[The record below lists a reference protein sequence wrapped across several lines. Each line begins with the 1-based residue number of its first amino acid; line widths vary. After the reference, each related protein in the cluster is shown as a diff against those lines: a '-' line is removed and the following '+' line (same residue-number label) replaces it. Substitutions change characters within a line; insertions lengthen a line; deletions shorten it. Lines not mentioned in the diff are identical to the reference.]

1 MVPEIWG
8 DVTKVFAAS
17 PSDLT
22 TVGGLYV
29 APFGTALPDDV
40 DAPLDAAFK
49 NLGYISADG
58 VSITIDSATSPIEVW
73 GGDEIGSLRDTYSIE
88 YSMQLYQVLS
98 PEVNAALFGDD
109 NVSTEN
115 ATSSVGNRM
124 RVLLNSKL
132 PPRMS
137 LVIDS
142 FYENKAIRHVA
153 QIAQLSDLGDITLVH
168 NEALRLEPTW
178 RVLRG
183 TDGNHVIQ
191 YSDDGVIAVGSL
203 LTPVAP
209 RVILVGARGDLN

>member
-1 MVPEIWG
+1 MPEVWG

-22 TVGGLYV
+22 TVGGLWV
-29 APFGTALPDDV
+29 APFGTELPDDV
-40 DAPLDAAFK
+40 DAPLDEAFK

-58 VSITIDSATSPIEVW
+58 VSITIDSSTNPIEVW

-98 PEVNAALFGDD
+98 PEVNAALFGED
-109 NVSTEN
+109 NVSTAD
-115 ATSSVGNRM
+115 ATDTLGARM

-191 YSDDGVIAVGSL
+191 YSDDGVVAVGGS
-203 LTPVAP
+203 
-209 RVILVGARGDLN
+209 

>member
-1 MVPEIWG
+1 MPEWG

-29 APFGTALPDDV
+29 APFGTDLPDDV
-40 DAPLDAAFK
+40 DAPLDEAFK
-49 NLGYISADG
+49 NLGFISADG
-58 VSITIDSATSPIEVW
+58 VSITIDSATNPIEVW

-98 PEVNAALFGDD
+98 PEVNAALFGED
-109 NVSTEN
+109 NVSTED
-115 ATSSVGNRM
+115 ATSTLGARM

-191 YSDDGVIAVGSL
+191 YSDDGVIAVGS
-203 LTPVAP
+203 
-209 RVILVGARGDLN
+209 

>member
-1 MVPEIWG
+1 MPEWG

-22 TVGGLYV
+22 TVGGLWV
-29 APFGTALPDDV
+29 APFGTDLPDDV

-49 NLGYISADG
+49 NLGFISADG
-58 VSITIDSATSPIEVW
+58 VSITIDSATNPIEVW

-98 PEVNAALFGDD
+98 PEVNAALFGED
-109 NVSTEN
+109 NVSTED
-115 ATSSVGNRM
+115 ATDTLGARM

-142 FYENKAIRHVA
+142 FYESKAIRHVA

-191 YSDDGVIAVGSL
+191 YSDDGVIAVGS
-203 LTPVAP
+203 
-209 RVILVGARGDLN
+209 

>member
-1 MVPEIWG
+1 MVPETWG

-29 APFGTALPDDV
+29 APFGTVLPDDV

-109 NVSTEN
+109 NVSTEE
-115 ATSSVGNRM
+115 ATSTLGNRM

-191 YSDDGVIAVGSL
+191 YSDDGVIAVGS
-203 LTPVAP
+203 
-209 RVILVGARGDLN
+209 

>member
-1 MVPEIWG
+1 MPEIWG

-29 APFGTALPDDV
+29 APFGTELPDDV
-40 DAPLDAAFK
+40 DAPLDEAFK

-109 NVSTEN
+109 NVATEE
-115 ATSSVGNRM
+115 ATETLGNRM

-191 YSDDGVIAVGSL
+191 YSDDGVIAVGS
-203 LTPVAP
+203 
-209 RVILVGARGDLN
+209 

>member
-1 MVPEIWG
+1 MPEIWG

-29 APFGTALPDDV
+29 APFGTELPDDV

-58 VSITIDSATSPIEVW
+58 VSITIDSATNPIEVW

-109 NVSTEN
+109 NVSTEV
-115 ATSSVGNRM
+115 ATDTLGARM

-191 YSDDGVIAVGSL
+191 YSDDGVIAVGS
-203 LTPVAP
+203 
-209 RVILVGARGDLN
+209 

>member
-1 MVPEIWG
+1 MPEWG

-22 TVGGLYV
+22 TVGGLWV
-29 APFGTALPDDV
+29 APFGTELPDDV

-58 VSITIDSATSPIEVW
+58 VSITIDSATNPIEVW

-109 NVSTEN
+109 NVSTSD
-115 ATSSVGNRM
+115 ATDTLGARM

-142 FYENKAIRHVA
+142 FYESKAIRHVA

-191 YSDDGVIAVGSL
+191 YSDDGVIAVGS
-203 LTPVAP
+203 
-209 RVILVGARGDLN
+209 